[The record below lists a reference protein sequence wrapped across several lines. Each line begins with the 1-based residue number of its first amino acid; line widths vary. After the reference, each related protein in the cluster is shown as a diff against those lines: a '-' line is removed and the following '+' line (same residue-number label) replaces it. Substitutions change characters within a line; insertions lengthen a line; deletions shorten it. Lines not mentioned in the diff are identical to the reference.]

1 MPRLAILLALPLL
14 ALTLAGCSTRL
25 GKDGRTETDYGV
37 KYLVKTEVDRMAD
50 TTRKETAEGLLLIA
64 DKLYKR
70 NPKEWKKGGAPS
82 REAAVD
88 KLRQRQTR
96 NWPEFNGLREGQA
109 ASLAFTESYTGDR
122 VAALIFGLLNMV
134 DAAYEYKEEFF
145 ILDSLD
151 EKRLYNSARNME
163 IAVWKLGNDKTAKG
177 ELYLLANELD
187 PNNRNLS
194 FEREFGRVMG
204 LLDLM
209 AKIVADR
216 NGRGLSRLTQ
226 GVVSTIFL
234 PVRFF

>member
-1 MPRLAILLALPLL
+1 MRWLAILLAL
-14 ALTLAGCSTRL
+14 TLVGCSTRL

-37 KYLVKTEVDRMAD
+37 KYLAKTEVDRMAD
-50 TTRKETAEGLLLIA
+50 TTRRETIEGLLLIA

-70 NPKEWKKGGAPS
+70 NPREWKKGGAAS
-82 REAAVD
+82 REAAVER
-88 KLRQRQTR
+88 LRQRQNG

-109 ASLAFTESYTGDR
+109 ASLAFSENYTGDR
-122 VAALIFGLLNMV
+122 VAALVFGLLNMV

-151 EKRLYNSARNME
+151 ERRLYNSARNME
-163 IAVWKLGNDKTAKG
+163 VAVWKLGNDKTAKG
-177 ELYLLANELD
+177 ELYLLSNELD

-209 AKIVADR
+209 AKVVADR

-226 GVVSTIFL
+226 GVVTTIFL

>member
-1 MPRLAILLALPLL
+1 MLRRAFLLRLPLL
-14 ALTLAGCSTRL
+14 ALAGCSTRL

-37 KYLVKTEVDRMAD
+37 KYLAKTEVDRMAD
-50 TTRKETAEGLLLIA
+50 TTRKETVDGLLLIA

-70 NPKEWKKGGAPS
+70 NPREWKKGAAS
-82 REAAVD
+82 REAAVERLR
-88 KLRQRQTR
+88 LRQQR

-109 ASLAFTESYTGDR
+109 ASLAFTESYAGDR
-122 VAALIFGLLNMV
+122 VAALVYGLLGMV

-151 EKRLYNSARNME
+151 ERRLYNSARNME
-163 IAVWKLGNDKTAKG
+163 IAVWKLANDKNVKG
-177 ELYLLANELD
+177 EPYLIANELD

-216 NGRGLSRLTQ
+216 NGRSLTRLTH
-226 GVVSTIFL
+226 GVVSTLFL